1 MHYETLFPVI
11 KVFIVTTLGFALAFL
26 ATPLWTHVLYRF
38 KLGKP
43 IRDKAKAPVY
53 AWLHRKKAGTPTMG
67 GVLIWVPVLLIA
79 VVFYYIDVFAPG
91 SPLSQLNFLTRQE
104 TLLPLGALIA
114 SSLVGLADDWFS
126 IKGTGIVAGGMRVW
140 HRLVIYTVIAC
151 TGSWWFFYK
160 LGWDLLHVP
169 FMGNFE
175 VGWWYVPIFIF
186 IIVATSFSVNETDG
200 LDGLAGGLLL
210 AAFASFGAMAFVI
223 GKFELATFCGVIVG
237 ALFSFLWFNINPA
250 RFIMGDTGAMGLG
263 VTLGIVAMLTNTAL
277 LLPIVCFLFVV
288 ESGSVIAQVASKKL
302 FNRKIFLST
311 PIHHHFE
318 ATGWSEPK
326 VVMRFWIIA
335 GLTSVAGVI
344 LFLLDQSL
352 FW

>member
-1 MHYETLFPVI
+1 M
-11 KVFIVTTLGFALAFL
+11 
-26 ATPLWTHVLYRF
+26 
-38 KLGKP
+38 
-43 IRDKAKAPVY
+43 
-53 AWLHRKKAGTPTMG
+53 
-67 GVLIWVPVLLIA
+67 
-79 VVFYYIDVFAPG
+79 
-91 SPLSQLNFLTRQE
+91 
-104 TLLPLGALIA
+104 
-114 SSLVGLADDWFS
+114 
-126 IKGTGIVAGGMRVW
+126 
-140 HRLVIYTVIAC
+140 
-151 TGSWWFFYK
+151 
-160 LGWDLLHVP
+160 
-169 FMGNFE
+169 
-175 VGWWYVPIFIF
+175 
-186 IIVATSFSVNETDG
+186 
-200 LDGLAGGLLL
+200 
-210 AAFASFGAMAFVI
+210 FVI

-288 ESGSVIAQVASKKL
+288 ESGSVIAQVVSKKL